1 MKFFHR
7 LLPFLILLIL
17 VVIIYYPFFFQRKI
31 PFSGDLLVGAYY
43 PWLDYKW
50 GTITGVPVK
59 NPELSDLFS
68 IGIPFKYLM
77 VDIFKSGQ
85 LPLWNTFSFSGSPFL
100 ADYCSSVFFPGNII
114 LFLPKYFS
122 WGLFIIVQTLIAGL
136 GMLVFLKKYISNIYI
151 RIISSLIFMLSGLMT
166 TWAEFG
172 GGVWAIATIPWI
184 LYFIDLYID
193 HKRIFPLITM
203 SFCLISLYF
212 AGNYQIALF
221 GSLLIGFYLLFN
233 IKNHTISF
241 KEIIPICLYIILS
254 IGISSIILLPVFS
267 QTQLSV
273 RSSEVY
279 SKAYNYGLMPIS
291 NFIRL
296 FAADFFGNPTTYN
309 YRGTFMYYENSPFLG
324 TLTLP
329 LILPLFFKSF
339 RNKKNIFWLVTLFL
353 SLLLL
358 LDSPLTQLIYRQ
370 NLPFLTFSSASRI
383 LFITS
388 LCVAILSSNALSL
401 LKNKKYQRY
410 IQIFCLL
417 FISIIICSLVFLKFN
432 ETPQNF
438 IISLRNSI
446 IPLALLSVPI
456 ILFRFSFLK
465 KLYLPILLLLF
476 FLDLSRYFWKFNPF
490 VDSSFIFPT
499 TPAITFLQKQPGI
512 FRVARLNRE
521 IMTPNT
527 WMPYKLSSIEG
538 YDPLVLENY
547 SRFLNRV
554 NNNKYYDGVN
564 RYVEIYSPDFNFL
577 KSLNVKYLLSVNKD
591 QKTPIEISTNKKDLE
606 IVFTDK
612 SSVIYENKNYLQRA
626 YFIKSTISVKD
637 HIEVAK
643 IIDDKNFNPLNKTVV
658 LTQDNISNNWSIGKV
673 EIKSYQDN
681 SLLIETSNQENGFLV
696 VADTYHPGW
705 HVYVDGIK
713 NKLYEVNGA
722 LRGIIV
728 PAGNHQI
735 KMVFWP
741 DDFALAIKIALGSLS
756 GMVILSICLLIKNKC
771 RH

>member
-1 MKFFHR
+1 MKFFRR
-7 LLPFLILLIL
+7 LLPFLILLIS
-17 VVIIYYPFFFQRKI
+17 VIVIYYPFFFQRKI

-85 LPLWNTFSFSGSPFL
+85 LPLWNMFSFSGSPFL

-122 WGLFIIVQTLIAGL
+122 WGLFIVIQTLTAGL
-136 GMLVFLKKYISNIYI
+136 GMLVFLKKYISNFYI
-151 RIISSLIFMLSGLMT
+151 RIISSLVFMLSGLMT

-172 GGVWAIATIPWI
+172 GGVWAIATIPWA
-184 LYFIDLYID
+184 LFFVDLYID
-193 HKRIFPLITM
+193 RKRIFSLIMM
-203 SFCLISLYF
+203 SFCLVSLYL

-233 IKNHTISF
+233 IKNRSTSF
-241 KEIIPICLYIILS
+241 KEMIPICLYIALS
-254 IGISSIILLPVFS
+254 IGISLIILLPVFS

-273 RSSEVY
+273 RSSEIY

-309 YRGTFMYYENSPFLG
+309 YRGAFMYYENSPFLG

-329 LILPLFFKSF
+329 LILPLFFKTF
-339 RNKKNIFWLVTLFL
+339 RNKKNIFWLVVLAL
-353 SLLLL
+353 SLLLI
-358 LDSPLTQLIYRQ
+358 LDSPITQLIYRQ
-370 NLPFLTFSSASRI
+370 NLPFLTFSSASRM

-388 LCVAILSSNALSL
+388 LCVAILCSNALSL
-401 LKNKKYQRY
+401 LKDKKYQHY
-410 IQIFCLL
+410 IKIFCFI
-417 FISIIICSLVFLKFN
+417 FISIIISSLTYLKFN
-432 ETPQNF
+432 ETAQNF
-438 IISLRNSI
+438 TVSLRNSI

-456 ILFRFSFLK
+456 ILFKFSFLK
-465 KLYLPILLLLF
+465 KLYLPILLILF
-476 FLDLSRYFWKFNPF
+476 FLDFSRYFWKFNPF

-512 FRVARLNRE
+512 FRVGRLNRE

-527 WMPYKLSSIEG
+527 WMPYKLSSVEG

-554 NNNKYYDGVN
+554 NNNNYYDGVN
-564 RYVEIYSPDFNFL
+564 RYVELYSPDFNFL

-591 QKTPIEISTNKKDLE
+591 QKEPIEILKNKKDLE
-606 IVFTDK
+606 IIFTDK
-612 SSVIYENKNYLQRA
+612 STVIYENKNYLERA
-626 YFIKSTISVKD
+626 YFIKNTISAKD

-643 IIDDKNFNPLNKTVV
+643 AIDDKNFSPLNNAIV
-658 LTQDNISNNWSIGKV
+658 LSQDSIPNLWSIGKV
-673 EIKSYQDN
+673 EIKSYKDN
-681 SLLIETSNQENGFLV
+681 SLLLETLNQGRGFLV
-696 VADTYHPGW
+696 IADTYHPGW
-705 HVYVDGIK
+705 HVYIDGIEDK
-713 NKLYEVNGA
+713 IYEINGA
-722 LRGIIV
+722 LRGVIV
-728 PAGNHQI
+728 PPGNHQI

-741 DDFALAIKIALGSLS
+741 DDIALAIKISLGSLF